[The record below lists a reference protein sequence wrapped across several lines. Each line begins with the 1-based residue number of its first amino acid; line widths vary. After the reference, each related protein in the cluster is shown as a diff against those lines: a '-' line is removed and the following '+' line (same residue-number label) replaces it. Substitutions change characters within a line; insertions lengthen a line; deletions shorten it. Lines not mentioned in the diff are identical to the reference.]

1 MFPVTALDRLAERQL
16 VVVTGKGGVGKT
28 TLTAVLGRLM
38 AARGRRVLLL
48 EVDPRESLHQALGT
62 EPSGGE
68 VVQVSP
74 GLSIQNLQPGA
85 VIDEMVRE
93 KVPIVFL
100 ARKITGSQAFHQFVE
115 GAPGL
120 KETALLGHAY
130 RVLHGRHR
138 PRTDLVIVD
147 APATGHSATM
157 LAAPGLLAQAAE
169 GGQLGDMASELA
181 AFLADASRCGVVLAT
196 LAEEMPIQET
206 LELLSLLQSKLG
218 IRPDFITAN
227 GLYPPLSR
235 GGARG
240 SCMDLLKARRR
251 LNEAELA
258 RLSAAW
264 EGPLLQLPL
273 LPMGRGLPLVEA
285 LATLLDE
292 ADS

>member
-1 MFPVTALDRLAERQL
+1 MTALDRLAERQL

-38 AARGRRVLLL
+38 ARRGRRVLLL

-68 VVQVSP
+68 VVP
-74 GLSIQNLQPGA
+74 AGAGLSIQNLQPGA
-85 VIDEMVRE
+85 VIEGMVRE
-93 KVPIVFL
+93 KVPIAYL
-100 ARKITGSQAFHQFVE
+100 AHKITQSPAFHQFVE

-130 RVLHGRHR
+130 RVLQGSHR

-157 LAAPGLLAQAAE
+157 LAAPGLLAQASE
-169 GGQLGDMASELA
+169 GGHLGDMASDLA

-206 LELLSLLQSKLG
+206 LELIELLGTNLE
-218 IRPDFITAN
+218 IRPDFVVAN
-227 GLYPPLSR
+227 GLYPVLASAP
-235 GGARG
+235 GRG
-240 SCMDLLKARRR
+240 SAKDLLRARRR
-251 LNEAELA
+251 MNESELD
-258 RLSAAW
+258 RLALAW
-264 EGPLLQLPL
+264 DGPLLELPL
-273 LPMGRGLPLVEA
+273 LPLDRGPALVDA
-285 LATLLDE
+285 LARLFE
-292 ADS
+292 AADA

>member
-1 MFPVTALDRLAERQL
+1 MSVLDRIAERQL

-28 TLTAVLGRLM
+28 TLTAVLGRLL
-38 AARGRRVLLL
+38 ADRGKRVLLL

-62 EPSGGE
+62 EPSGGGI
-68 VVQVSP
+68 VQAGP
-74 GLSIQNLQPGA
+74 GLSIQNLQPDA
-85 VIDEMVRE
+85 VIEGLVRE
-93 KVPIVFL
+93 KVPIPYL
-100 ARKITGSQAFHQFVE
+100 ARKITESVAFHQFVE

-130 RVLHGRHR
+130 RVLHGGHR

-169 GGQLGDMASELA
+169 GGQLGAMASDLA

-206 LELLSLLQSKLG
+206 LELIALLRAKLG
-218 IRPDFITAN
+218 IRPDLIVAN
-227 GLYPPLSR
+227 GMYPPLPP
-235 GGARG
+235 GAAQDSGR
-240 SCMDLLKARRR
+240 SLWRARRR

-258 RLSAAW
+258 RLSASW
-264 EGPLLQLPL
+264 DGSLLELPL
-273 LPMGRGLPLVEA
+273 LPLDRGPALVNA
-285 LATLLDE
+285 LASLLKRAE
-292 ADS
+292 P